1 MSKLSLS
8 RTICFVCI
16 FSAVEV
22 VGSPA
27 QTFKSLVTFNG
38 TDGEFPTASLVQGS
52 DGNFYGATAGGGSNN
67 FGTVFKITP
76 AGKLNTV
83 HNFCAPTN
91 CPDGGVPDQLILAT
105 DGNFYGTT
113 HQGGTNTSGTVFKVT
128 PKGNLVTLY
137 SFCSRT
143 NCADGALP
151 IAGLVQARDGNF
163 YGTTIDGGNLSVCN
177 GNGCGTVFKI
187 TSKGKLTTLHNF
199 SGTDGS
205 FAYAGL
211 IQARDGNFYGTTYNG
226 GANGPGT
233 VFKITPA
240 GKLIT
245 LYSFCSQSNCTDGS
259 GPMGRLVQATNGNFY
274 GTTYFGGTN
283 GFGTVFEITPEGNLT
298 SIFSFDNTDGSSPIA
313 GLVEATD
320 GMFYGTTSSGGA
332 GASGTAFKIT
342 PAGML
347 TTLHS
352 FCSRTDCA
360 DGAYPYAGLVE
371 ATDGTFYGATD
382 GQSVNDGTVFRL
394 SVGLGPFV
402 RTIPSSGKV
411 GQAVMILGN
420 NMKCTTRVTFNGTAA
435 RFTLVSGT
443 EIKTFV
449 PSGATTGFVRVTA
462 PKKTLK
468 SSVIF
473 RMTK

>member
-1 MSKLSLS
+1 MSKLRLW
-8 RTICFVCI
+8 RTICLVCI
-16 FSAVEV
+16 FFAVEA

-38 TDGEFPTASLVQGS
+38 TDGDFPTASLVQGS
-52 DGNFYGATAGGGSNN
+52 DGNFYGATAGGGTNN
-67 FGTVFKITP
+67 SGTVFKITP

-83 HNFCAPTN
+83 HNFCDATK
-91 CPDGGVPDQLILAT
+91 CTDGGVPDQLLLAT

-113 HQGGTNTSGTVFKVT
+113 HQGGTNTSGTVFQLT
-128 PKGNLVTLY
+128 PKGKLTTLY
-137 SFCSRT
+137 SFCSQP

-163 YGTTIDGGNLSVCN
+163 YGTTVYGGNRSACN
-177 GNGCGTVFKI
+177 GNGCGTVFTI

-199 SGTDGS
+199 AGTDGS

-245 LYSFCSQSNCTDGS
+245 LYSFCSQSSCTDGS
-259 GPMGRLVQATNGNFY
+259 GPMGGLVQATNGNFY
-274 GTTYFGGTN
+274 GTTFFGGTN
-283 GFGTVFEITPEGNLT
+283 GAGTVFEITPEGKLT
-298 SIFSFDNTDGSSPIA
+298 SIFSFDNTDGSSPVA
-313 GLVEATD
+313 GLVQATD
-320 GMFYGTTSSGGA
+320 EMFYGTTSYGGA
-332 GASGTAFKIT
+332 NAYGTAFKIT
-342 PAGML
+342 SAGML
-347 TTLHS
+347 ITLHS
-352 FCSRTDCA
+352 FCSLPNCA
-360 DGAYPYAGLVE
+360 DGAYPYAGLVQ

-382 GQSVNDGTVFRL
+382 GQSVNDGTVFSL
-394 SVGLGPFV
+394 AVGLGPFV
-402 RTIPSSGKV
+402 HTIPSSGKV

-420 NMKCTTRVTFNGTAA
+420 NLKGTTRVTFNGTAA
-435 RFTLVSGT
+435 TFTLVSGS

-468 SSVIF
+468 SNVIF
-473 RMTK
+473 RLTK